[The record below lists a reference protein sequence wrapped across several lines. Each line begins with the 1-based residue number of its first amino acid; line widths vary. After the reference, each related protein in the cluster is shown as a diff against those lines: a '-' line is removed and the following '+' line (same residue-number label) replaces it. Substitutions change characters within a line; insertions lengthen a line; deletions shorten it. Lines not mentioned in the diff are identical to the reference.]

1 MNKTEKE
8 IKIGKYTRFI
18 EEEQDFEKSEF
29 RRIALDLSQRA
40 GEREVG
46 LIVAIP
52 FDTTTDMNSL
62 CSFNKDDKGRE
73 SISFKDKFQYV
84 GDILLIGKD
93 DYKKLL
99 AKSNKLRML
108 TKLTKLEGEPN
119 E

>member
-1 MNKTEKE
+1 MNKIEKE

-29 RRIALDLSQRA
+29 RRIALDLS

-52 FDTTTDMNSL
+52 FDTTSDMNSL

-73 SISFKDKFQYV
+73 SISFKDKFQYS